1 MARRRGSGTSGSN
14 PTRARAVAATSPQ
27 ARARSPRRGAGASLI
42 LSIDIGGSGLK
53 AGVVDAEGALVG
65 ERVRIP
71 TPYPCPPPVLL
82 RSLVSLTRDLPPAPR
97 VAVGFPGMVRDG
109 KVLGVPSLSR
119 QVKGGPADPE
129 LVAAWARFP
138 LQRRLEARLGRPVL
152 LANDADVQGC
162 AVVSGAGMELV
173 LTLGTGVGTALFHHG
188 RLLPHLELS
197 HAPLRKGA
205 SIDVRLGDRSRK
217 QAGNKRWSK
226 WVHEAIAHF
235 DAMIY
240 FDRLYLGGGNAGR
253 VRGEFDP
260 RVRIVSNLAGILGGA
275 SLWKQV

>member
-1 MARRRGSGTSGSN
+1 M
-14 PTRARAVAATSPQ
+14 
-27 ARARSPRRGAGASLI
+27 
-42 LSIDIGGSGLK
+42 
-53 AGVVDAEGALVG
+53 
-65 ERVRIP
+65 RIP

-82 RSLVSLTRDLPPAPR
+82 KSLVALTRDLPPAAR

-109 KVLGVPSLSR
+109 RVLGVPSLSR
-119 QVKGGPADPE
+119 RMKSGPPDPE
-129 LVAAWARFP
+129 LVAAWSRFP
-138 LQRRLEARLGRPVL
+138 LQRRLEQRLGRPVR
-152 LANDADVQGC
+152 LANDADVQGG
-162 AVVSGAGMELV
+162 AVVSGTGMEFV

-197 HAPLRKGA
+197 HAPLRKGT

-217 QAGNKRWSK
+217 RSGTRRWSK

-235 DAMIY
+235 DAMLY

-253 VRGEFDP
+253 VSGTFDP